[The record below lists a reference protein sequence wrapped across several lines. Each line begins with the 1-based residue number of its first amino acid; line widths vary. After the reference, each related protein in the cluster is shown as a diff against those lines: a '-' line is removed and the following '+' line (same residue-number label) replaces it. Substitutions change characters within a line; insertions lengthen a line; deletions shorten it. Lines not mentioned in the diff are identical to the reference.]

1 MLSNTDILK
10 NEAAMTIIKKAKA
23 DLLALRVPSLIAPT
37 ELPQGMS
44 VSLHVA
50 SSEDAVYGALTAMNE
65 GAEVARKVSTR
76 EEFNEKVATMAANFS
91 ILDGGEL
98 DEPK

>member
-1 MLSNTDILK
+1 
-10 NEAAMTIIKKAKA
+10 MT
-23 DLLALRVPSLIAPT
+23 
-37 ELPQGMS
+37 

-76 EEFNEKVATMAANFS
+76 EEFKEKVATAYLHESSRSFLLQSSRSFAFQS
-91 ILDGGEL
+91 SH
-98 DEPK
+98 